1 MHLCI
6 DSINTYLY
14 RLSRT
19 LSPRV
24 RAMQLTQHST
34 TRCRIYVHPAA
45 CTSRASVEDIQRST
59 GLLVIINNPQRIA
72 LTTKHAETPAP
83 LGGDAA

>member
-1 MHLCI
+1 
-6 DSINTYLY
+6 
-14 RLSRT
+14 
-19 LSPRV
+19 
-24 RAMQLTQHST
+24 MQLTQHST

-72 LTTKHAETPAP
+72 LTTKHAETLAL

>member
-1 MHLCI
+1 
-6 DSINTYLY
+6 
-14 RLSRT
+14 
-19 LSPRV
+19 
-24 RAMQLTQHST
+24 MQTTQHSS
-34 TRCRIYVHPAA
+34 TRCRIYIHPAA

-72 LTTKHAETPAP
+72 LTTKHAETLAP

>member
-1 MHLCI
+1 
-6 DSINTYLY
+6 
-14 RLSRT
+14 
-19 LSPRV
+19 
-24 RAMQLTQHST
+24 MQTTQHSS
-34 TRCRIYVHPAA
+34 TRCRIYVHPVA

-72 LTTKHAETPAP
+72 LTTKHAETRAP